1 MSAITGELVLGGS
14 GDRRG
19 GPVDQAG
26 HNRVHDGAGA
36 DRGRRAGQPGVI
48 ISVFPAAMGK
58 LCRRGGWQGPLRII
72 LVLLV
77 GWLGMR
83 RRGVHDPHRVIS
95 VIWQVP
101 DPAARGH
108 LDLPLLKRLTPEF
121 PRRQTAAQPIV
132 ALIMRRSR
140 AGPHQLERLTGVH
153 PRVLAQ
159 IIPAACCFTG
169 AESDVPL
176 LPDGWWRDVIK
187 ALWAHRSAVRHGAVV
202 GAV

>member
-1 MSAITGELVLGGS
+1 ME
-14 GDRRG
+14 
-19 GPVDQAG
+19 QAG

-36 DRGRRAGQPGVI
+36 DRGQPGVI
-48 ISVFPAAMGK
+48 ASAFPAAMGK
-58 LCRRGGWQGPLRII
+58 LCRRGGWQGPLRIV
-72 LVLLV
+72 LALLV
-77 GWLGMR
+77 GWLGMS

-95 VIWQVP
+95 VTGQVP

-121 PRRQTAAQPIV
+121 PRRQIAAQPVMMLIV
-132 ALIMRRSR
+132 RRSR

-153 PRVLAQ
+153 LRVLAQ
-159 IIPAACCFTG
+159 IIPAACCFAG

-176 LPDGWWRDVIK
+176 IADGWWRDVIE
-187 ALWAHRSAVRHGAVV
+187 ALWAHRSAVRHRAVV